1 MKKLDYPEWEEN
13 REYVRTSILPKLQ
26 EIQRDFFG
34 DESLTVQISAS
45 CGGCLSV
52 SLFVRED
59 ADEPHKIT
67 ATLHLAFFYTKRAN
81 YNKKKYEGI
90 LGFIKKHSA

>member
-1 MKKLDYPEWEEN
+1 MKKLDCSDWEEN
-13 REYVRTSILPKLQ
+13 REYIRLHILPKLQ

-34 DESLTVQISAS
+34 DESLTVQISTL
-45 CGGCLSV
+45 CDGCLSV
-52 SLFVRED
+52 SIFVRED
-59 ADEPHKIT
+59 TTEPHKIT
-67 ATLHLAFFYTKRAN
+67 SLLHLAFFFTKKAS